1 LPGSRMP
8 GVWMSANST
17 QLQIAIGTNE
27 LGDWTLNAPE
37 LPLKQTTFVNITAV
51 GQNIIIYYNGSVV
64 SNAVLPP
71 SAQRVTGSA
80 DLYVSDMFS
89 YPANMVINKLQIN
102 VSTDASLLPSEFFKT
117 RTLPSSMFYDFINIS
132 SNYALHFSIQMPSTL
147 STSMSNILHFTTTG
161 NDAGTSGS
169 RAPSVWLMSTGTS
182 AALFMES
189 NMNDQTWSLSS
200 SNIPLN
206 TETKVHLIVNGTFV
220 GVYFN
225 GVLVSSTT
233 ATLPSS
239 NIRKTQL
246 YLGYGSSY
254 TGVSIGSLFVSK
266 LESQVSLAT
275 YLSSITRYSGS
286 LINTFGFAS
295 SVADRFISDNRAI
308 TPVTFMSE
316 SQLIAFLN
324 FNLGVNPSLHK
335 RQLASISTDT
345 SMTSYYLSL
354 CPLNSISSNSTG
366 NNQILAGC
374 LAGVTQTCQQGDT
387 DKCRTYWSS
396 VYEYSVFKPIQPCLP
411 WNSGASSSTCNS
423 TIVSYCATPGLPFYQ
438 CAFAKTSQNKLFT
451 NPTYVPCSKDVFPYK
466 CIY

>member
-1 LPGSRMP
+1 
-8 GVWMSANST
+8 
-17 QLQIAIGTNE
+17 
-27 LGDWTLNAPE
+27 
-37 LPLKQTTFVNITAV
+37 
-51 GQNIIIYYNGSVV
+51 
-64 SNAVLPP
+64 
-71 SAQRVTGSA
+71 
-80 DLYVSDMFS
+80 
-89 YPANMVINKLQIN
+89 
-102 VSTDASLLPSEFFKT
+102 
-117 RTLPSSMFYDFINIS
+117 
-132 SNYALHFSIQMPSTL
+132 
-147 STSMSNILHFTTTG
+147 
-161 NDAGTSGS
+161 
-169 RAPSVWLMSTGTS
+169 
-182 AALFMES
+182 
-189 NMNDQTWSLSS
+189 MNDQTWSLSS

-324 FNLGVNPSLHK
+324 FNLGLSPSVMK
-335 RQLASISTDT
+335 RQTTSVTTDT
-345 SMTSYYLSL
+345 SLTSYYLSL
-354 CPLNSISSNSTG
+354 CPLNSISTNATG
-366 NNQILAGC
+366 NNLILTGC
-374 LAGVTQTCQQGDT
+374 LAGVTQVCQSGDSPTC
-387 DKCRTYWSS
+387 RSYWTS
-396 VYEYSVFKPIQPCLP
+396 VYEQSVYSPITPCLP

-423 TIVSYCATPGLPFYQ
+423 TISSYCTTSNVPLYQ
-438 CAFAKTSQNKLFT
+438 CSFAKTSQAKLFT
-451 NPTYVPCSKDVFPYK
+451 NQNYVPCSTSVSPYK
-466 CIY
+466 FVY